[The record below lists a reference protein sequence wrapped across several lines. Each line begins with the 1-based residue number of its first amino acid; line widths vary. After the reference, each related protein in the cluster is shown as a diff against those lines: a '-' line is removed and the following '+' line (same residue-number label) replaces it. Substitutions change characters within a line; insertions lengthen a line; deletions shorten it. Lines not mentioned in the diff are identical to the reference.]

1 MMDWH
6 DRGEH
11 MSTGGWVLMVLG
23 MVILIAV
30 LVALVM
36 WIVAQQRGPAHGPGP
51 AAAGMSAREAL
62 DHRLVRGEVTPA
74 QYDELRGKLDGPPGA
89 GESPRPGSPAP

>member
-6 DRGEH
+6 DRGGH
-11 MSTGGWVLMVLG
+11 MSTGGWIFMVLG

-36 WIVAQQRGPAHGPGP
+36 WIVSQQRTHAHGPGTL
-51 AAAGMSAREAL
+51 AAGMSPREAL
-62 DHRLVRGEVTPA
+62 DHRLVSGEVTPE
-74 QYDELRGKLDGPPGA
+74 QYDQLRVRLDGETPPGSA
-89 GESPRPGSPAP
+89 GSAAPPS